1 MKRNI
6 NILNCKRFYYG
17 SGSKYNNR
25 MSIIG
30 SKYNNRSIL
39 SLHYPSFSLLLSYN
53 IHSFQNYKIDYLLTN
68 NLNHNRYLS
77 TKRNDNDNKYKFLC
91 PYEILN
97 ISRNATQ
104 KEIKMAYF
112 KEAKKN
118 HPDLNPND
126 SQAKIKFQIIA
137 DAYSILSDTSKKR
150 EYDNYGRVQ
159 GYDNFGKASKNTS
172 YQSYNGQRND
182 NYGNSNNY
190 YHENAEEVFKRVQED
205 VDIIRE
211 AFQEYIDEMKSE
223 FAYAMDCASRGDW
236 TEVWNLAKT
245 YKGVFIGIVFPAIIF
260 LRFPALIAVAMR
272 LAVIGSQLLFMGL
285 VRSGN
290 LEVTV
295 NWLWRRIV
303 ALALEKRKRKR

>member
-97 ISRNATQ
+97 INRNATQ

-112 KEAKKN
+112 KEAK
-118 HPDLNPND
+118 
-126 SQAKIKFQIIA
+126 
-137 DAYSILSDTSKKR
+137 LS
-150 EYDNYGRVQ
+150 
-159 GYDNFGKASKNTS
+159 
-172 YQSYNGQRND
+172 
-182 NYGNSNNY
+182 
-190 YHENAEEVFKRVQED
+190 
-205 VDIIRE
+205 
-211 AFQEYIDEMKSE
+211 M
-223 FAYAMDCASRGDW
+223 
-236 TEVWNLAKT
+236 
-245 YKGVFIGIVFPAIIF
+245 
-260 LRFPALIAVAMR
+260 
-272 LAVIGSQLLFMGL
+272 
-285 VRSGN
+285 
-290 LEVTV
+290 
-295 NWLWRRIV
+295 
-303 ALALEKRKRKR
+303 